1 MVKYVIIYIYTVQME
16 QLEEYIKEMGVDV
29 EIDDFNLKETQLKL
43 PALKHKWVGRLVRH
57 KGQLARAAARRS
69 NVIKEI
75 AKEVIDTATY
85 QVTLPTAEKA
95 AEKHMRVKKIDDEM
109 KEHKLIVEFL
119 EKSERIFSSMTFDIK
134 NITEIMKLETL

>member
-1 MVKYVIIYIYTVQME
+1 MK
-16 QLEEYIKEMGVDV
+16 QLEEYIKEMGADV
-29 EIDDFNLKETQLKL
+29 EIDEFNLKETQMKL
-43 PALKHKWVGRLVRH
+43 PGLKHKWVGRLVRH
-57 KGQLARAAARRS
+57 KGDLARAHGRRG
-69 NVIKEI
+69 NIIKEV

-95 AEKHMRVKKIDDEM
+95 AAKHARVKALDEEI

>member
-1 MVKYVIIYIYTVQME
+1 MK

-29 EIDDFNLKETQLKL
+29 EIDEFNIKETQMKL

-57 KGQLARAAARRS
+57 KGDLARASSRRD

-85 QVTLPTAEKA
+85 QVTLPTAQKA
-95 AEKHMRVKKIDDEM
+95 AEKHKRVKDIDEEI